1 MTVTIDTQHPSV
13 VAGSS
18 SEQGPLDSVPL
29 AFSEA
34 INPATLTTS
43 AVTVTGPGNVIDPVA
58 LIQGSGTT
66 YTLDFEDPLVAGGT
80 YTVAVGSGVAD
91 AAGNAVAPPTSE
103 SFTLVPDTTPP
114 TVASVSPSGDVSTA
128 VSSLTVTFDKAIIPG
143 TFTGSEVTITGP
155 NGAIPTGS
163 ITVTEV
169 DASDYTVTFPQQ
181 TQEATYAV
189 SIGGPGVQDVSGVGM
204 TAPYLTSF
212 IIDLTA
218 PSVVSVTPTGTVNA
232 VVSTVDVTFSK
243 PMDVSTLDATNITLT
258 GPGGALAVGQGYL
271 LSGTTYAI
279 PFATQRANGAYQ
291 LTIGAGV
298 QDAGGHPLTGAPYQ
312 ATFTLALPDLTV
324 GTVTPSVTSAHF
336 GDTITVGWTV
346 ANDGNAGAT
355 GPWTDAVYLS
365 TTATLGSG
373 AIFLGL
379 VRRGERRHAGPDDLV
394 QRPGDGPAPERPVA
408 GRRHLL
414 RHRARRCRRRGE

>member
-18 SEQGPLDSVPL
+18 SERGPLDSVPL

-128 VSSLTVTFDKAIIPG
+128 VSSLTVNFDKAVIPG

-163 ITVTEV
+163 IAVTEV
-169 DASDYTVTFPQQ
+169 NASDYTVTFPQQ

-189 SIGGPGVQDVSGVGM
+189 SIGGTGVQDVSGVGM

-243 PMDVSTLDATNITLT
+243 PMDVSTLDATNVTLT
-258 GPGGALAVGQGYL
+258 GPGGAVAVGQGYL
-271 LSGTTYAI
+271 ISGSTYAI
-279 PFATQRANGAYQ
+279 PFSTQRADGAYQ

-298 QDAGGHPLTGAPYQ
+298 EDAGGHPLTGSP
-312 ATFTLALPDLTV
+312 LP
-324 GTVTPSVTSAHF
+324 
-336 GDTITVGWTV
+336 GDVH
-346 ANDGNAGAT
+346 AGAARPDR
-355 GPWTDAVYLS
+355 GRGHAIGHLGALRRHDHRGLDRGQRRQRRRDRSVDRRRLPVDDGDARVRRDLRRV
-365 TTATLGSG
+365 
-373 AIFLGL
+373 
-379 VRRGERRHAGPDDLV
+379 VRRGGRRHAGPDDLV
-394 QRPGDGPAPERPVA
+394 QRPGDRPAPERPVA

-414 RHRARRCRRRGE
+414 CHRARRCRRRGE